1 MLVCVCLFLGS
12 KKVLGDIKTQIS
24 QAISDI
30 PLSSLTNLS
39 GTLDQVQR
47 EIDMVAPKV
56 ESGEHIR

>member
-1 MLVCVCLFLGS
+1 MCVCLFLGS